1 MLTGTIVNTCTVII
15 GSLIGMLLGN
25 ILPERLRDTVMKGL
39 GLCTVYIGVTGM
51 FGSENPL
58 ITIISVAVGAVIG
71 ELCDLDGHLT
81 RFANWM
87 EHRFKKNSKTGKAT
101 IAEGFITASLVFCVG
116 AMTIV
121 GSLNSGLT
129 GDHQMLYTKSTLD
142 FVSSMIFAS
151 SLGFGVLLAAGA
163 VFVIQG
169 SIACLASV
177 VAPLLHHYG
186 NGGCRFCSDCRPR
199 PESDRRY
206 KAENYELCPRYF
218 SPNPAVSVHVI
229 NHSPPLGSE
238 RRFFVLF
245 STDIPVF
252 QQHPL
257 SKSNGNDCIL
267 AKMMLYLYN

>member
-1 MLTGTIVNTCTVII
+1 MLTGTIVNTCTVIA

-39 GLCTVYIGVTGM
+39 GLCTVFIGVTGM
-51 FGSENPL
+51 FGSENAL
-58 ITIISVAVGAVIG
+58 ITIISIAVGAVIG

-81 RFANWM
+81 RFANWL
-87 EHRFKKNSKTGKAT
+87 ECRFKKGGSGKAT

-129 GDHQMLYTKSTLD
+129 GAHQMLYTKSTLD

-169 SIACLASV
+169 SIACLASFL
-177 VAPLLHHYG
+177 APLLQHG
-186 NGGCRFCSDCRPR
+186 NTITEMVVVGSVLIVGLGLNLLGVT
-199 PESDRRY
+199 
-206 KAENYELCPRYF
+206 KLKVMNYVPAIFLPIILC
-218 SPNPAVSVHVI
+218 
-229 NHSPPLGSE
+229 
-238 RRFFVLF
+238 LF
-245 STDIPVF
+245 
-252 QQHPL
+252 
-257 SKSNGNDCIL
+257 
-267 AKMMLYLYN
+267 M

>member
-1 MLTGTIVNTCTVII
+1 MLTGTIVNTCTVIA

-39 GLCTVYIGVTGM
+39 GLCTVFIGVTGM
-51 FGSENPL
+51 FGSENAL
-58 ITIISVAVGAVIG
+58 ITIISIAVGAVIG

-81 RFANWM
+81 RFANWL
-87 EHRFKKNSKTGKAT
+87 ERRFKKGGSGKAT

-163 VFVIQG
+163 VFMIQG
-169 SIACLASV
+169 SIACMPALWPPS
-177 VAPLLHHYG
+177 
-186 NGGCRFCSDCRPR
+186 CST
-199 PESDRRY
+199 E
-206 KAENYELCPRYF
+206 
-218 SPNPAVSVHVI
+218 
-229 NHSPPLGSE
+229 
-238 RRFFVLF
+238 
-245 STDIPVF
+245 T
-252 QQHPL
+252 L
-257 SKSNGNDCIL
+257 SRKWW
-267 AKMMLYLYN
+267 